1 MHRFVPVALAAAIA
15 TALLAVGA
23 APAAPS
29 GKDNH
34 FKVTPLASD
43 VPGLAPATDANLK
56 NTWGLARGDT
66 TPWWI
71 ANNGTASTSVYTGAG
86 TRVDIGGLPA
96 QGVPGDPTG
105 AVFSGIPGQFQVGT
119 TADPTTPGM
128 SNFIFD
134 GEDGTISA
142 WSIGSSAALVT
153 VPSTGAVYKGLA
165 ISNGASGPRLYA
177 TDFAQGSGHSR
188 VDVFDGSWNPVNTP
202 GAFVDRKL
210 PKHYGPFG
218 IQTIGDRVFV
228 TYAKQQRGSD
238 DEKHG
243 RGLGI
248 VDVYDLDGKFLR
260 RVARHGQLNAPWGL
274 AWAPQSFGRFGGDL
288 LVGNFG
294 DGQINAYKEMQNGH
308 FEHRGTL
315 HAAKHGRLSID
326 GLWALEFGNA
336 GSNGNPDTL
345 FFTAGINDEADGL
358 FGTITPRQGPTHG
371 HKHGPKH

>member
-1 MHRFVPVALAAAIA
+1 MHRFGSAAFAAAIA
-15 TALLAVGA
+15 AALLAVGVASA
-23 APAAPS
+23 APH
-29 GKDNH
+29 GNRYT
-34 FKVTPLASD
+34 VTPLASD

-71 ANNGTASTSVYTGAG
+71 ANNGTASTSIYNGAG

-105 AVFSGIPGQFQVGT
+105 AVFSGIAGQFQVGT
-119 TADPTTPGM
+119 TASPTTLGP

-142 WSIGSSAALVT
+142 WRIGSTAALVT
-153 VPSTGAVYKGLA
+153 VPASGAVFKGLA

-177 TDFAQGSGHSR
+177 TDFAQGPGHSR

-202 GAFVDRKL
+202 GAFVDRRL

-228 TYAKQQRGSD
+228 TYAKQQRGST
-238 DEKHG
+238 DEAHG

-248 VDVYDLDGKFLR
+248 VDVYDLDGKFLG
-260 RVARHGQLNAPWGL
+260 RVAQHGQLNAPWGL
-274 AWAPQSFGRFGGDL
+274 AWAPASFGRFGGDL

-294 DGQINAYKEMQNGH
+294 DGQINAYREMRNGH

-315 HAAKHGRLSID
+315 RAAGHGKLSID
-326 GLWALEFGNA
+326 GLWALEFGNS
-336 GSNGNPDTL
+336 GLNGNPDTL
-345 FFTAGINDEADGL
+345 YFTAGINDEADGL
-358 FGTITPRQGPTHG
+358 FGTITPTH
-371 HKHGPKH
+371 

>member
-1 MHRFVPVALAAAIA
+1 MHRFVLAALAAASA
-15 TALLAVGA
+15 TALLAVAA
-23 APAAPS
+23 APAAPPS
-29 GKDNH
+29 KNH
-34 FKVTPLASD
+34 YVVTPLASD

-56 NTWGLARGDT
+56 NTWGLARGAT

-71 ANNGTASTSVYTGAG
+71 ANNGTASTSVYNGAG
-86 TRVDIGGLPA
+86 MRVDIGGLPA

-105 AVFSGIPGQFQVGT
+105 AVFSGIPGQFEVGT
-119 TADPTTPGM
+119 TATPTTLGPA
-128 SNFIFD
+128 NFIFD
-134 GEDGTISA
+134 GEDGTIRA
-142 WSIGSSAALVT
+142 WRIGSTAALVT

-165 ISNGASGPRLYA
+165 ISNGPSGPRLYA
-177 TDFAQGSGHSR
+177 TDFAQGPGHSR

-260 RVARHGQLNAPWGL
+260 RVAQHGQLNAPWGL
-274 AWAPQSFGRFGGDL
+274 AKAPASFGRFGGDL

-294 DGQINAYKEMQNGH
+294 DGQINAYREMRHGR

-315 HAAKHGRLSID
+315 HAAKHGKLSID

-336 GSNGNPDTL
+336 GLNGNPDTL
-345 FFTAGINDEADGL
+345 YFTAGINDEADGL
-358 FGTITPRQGPTHG
+358 FGTITPAQAP
-371 HKHGPKH
+371 KHGPKH